1 MRDEWFD
8 FLPIFILFFFI
19 CYPYEFV
26 QISETS
32 LGKLFAIFLIVYY
45 SSVDLVYGILVCAIV
60 VFYYHV
66 EVATSIWS
74 IERSRQMQESMM
86 GMMREMDEPTG
97 GSKRSE
103 SKCGCSGS
111 KCGGCSS
118 CSDKDVAF
126 ESFCPANPDLYL
138 YDSFDPSRGKNYN
151 ETVLNGVSP
160 KKELEQLMKMKS
172 DMLPSIDHTKTTSQ
186 YASVSDT
193 NMIAKQPEGRNI
205 INRIFEPVR
214 P

>member
-8 FLPIFILFFFI
+8 FLPIFILFFFV

-32 LGKLFAIFLIVYY
+32 LGKLFALFLIVYY

-74 IERSRQMQESMM
+74 IERSRRMQESMM

-97 GSKRSE
+97 GSKCGE
-103 SKCGCSGS
+103 S
-111 KCGGCSS
+111 CSS
-118 CSDKDVAF
+118 ATF
-126 ESFCPANPDLYL
+126 ESFCPANPDLYR
-138 YDSFDPSRGKNYN
+138 YDSVDPSRGQNYN
-151 ETVLNGVSP
+151 ETILSGVSP
-160 KKELEQLMKMKS
+160 KKELEQIMKMKS
-172 DMLPSIDHTKTTSQ
+172 DMLPSIDHAKTASQ

-193 NMIAKQPEGRNI
+193 NMIDTQPEGRHI
-205 INRIFEPVR
+205 IHRIFETIR

>member
-8 FLPIFILFFFI
+8 FLPIFILFFFV

-32 LGKLFAIFLIVYY
+32 LGKLFALFLIVYY

-66 EVATSIWS
+66 EVSTSIWS
-74 IERSRQMQESMM
+74 IERSRRMQESMM

-97 GSKRSE
+97 GSK
-103 SKCGCSGS
+103 CGGS
-111 KCGGCSS
+111 KCGGSKCGGSS
-118 CSDKDVAF
+118 AGF
-126 ESFCPANPDLYL
+126 ESFCPANPDLYR
-138 YDSFDPSRGKNYN
+138 YDSFDPSRGQNYN
-151 ETVLNGVSP
+151 ETVLSGVST
-160 KKELEQLMKMKS
+160 KKELEQLMQTKS
-172 DMLPSIDHTKTTSQ
+172 DMLPSIDHVKTASQ

-193 NMIAKQPEGRNI
+193 NMIDTQPEGRHVI
-205 INRIFEPVR
+205 HRIFESIR